1 MCDPFSAPK
10 PPGPSAEDI
19 RARESAR
26 QAQRDALKE
35 ERRDAEQQ
43 KAEQLE
49 LSQAVAAGRRGRRS
63 LMAGKRKG
71 GSGFDVA
78 NTYQTKG
85 TLGA

>member
-1 MCDPFSAPK
+1 MCTGTPSI
-10 PPGPSAEDI
+10 PGPTKEEID
-19 RARESAR
+19 ARER
-26 QAQRDALKE
+26 NRRAQRDALKE
-35 ERRDAEQQ
+35 ERREAEQI

-63 LMAGKRKG
+63 LMAGKKKG

-78 NTYQTKG
+78 DTYQTKG

>member
-1 MCDPFSAPK
+1 MCKPSAK
-10 PPGPSAEDI
+10 IPGPTKEEI
-19 RARESAR
+19 EAREANR
-26 QAQRDALKE
+26 RAQRDALKE
-35 ERRDAEQQ
+35 ERRDAEQI

-63 LMAGKRKG
+63 LMTGKRKG

-78 NTYQTKG
+78 DTYQTKG

>member
-1 MCDPFSAPK
+1 MCNPFSTPK

-35 ERRDAEQQ
+35 ERRSAEQI
-43 KAEQLE
+43 KEEQLE
-49 LSQAVAAGRRGRRS
+49 LAQAAAAGRRGRRS
-63 LMAGKRKG
+63 LMAGRKKG

-78 NTYQTKG
+78 DIYQTKG

>member
-1 MCDPFSAPK
+1 MCGPSSK
-10 PPGPSAEDI
+10 IPGPSQEELD
-19 RARESAR
+19 ARESSRRRSAE
-26 QAQRDALKE
+26 ALKE
-35 ERRDAEQQ
+35 ERRTAEQI

-63 LMAGKRKG
+63 LMAGKKKG

-78 NTYQTKG
+78 DTYQTKG